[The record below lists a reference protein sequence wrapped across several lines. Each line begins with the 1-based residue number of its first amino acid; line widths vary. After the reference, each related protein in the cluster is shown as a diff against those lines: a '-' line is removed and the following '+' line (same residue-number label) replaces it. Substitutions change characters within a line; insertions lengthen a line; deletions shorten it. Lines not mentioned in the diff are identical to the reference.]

1 MVECV
6 INLLFVC
13 RSYELQLSSLLIWNL
28 DENPQAFV
36 VLYPSKFFSLVISI
50 DFFSIHL
57 FLLRHLLLTNKNIV
71 HIIHEQMFTRKAPKN
86 NEIEVF

>member
-13 RSYELQLSSLLIWNL
+13 RSYELQFSFLLIWNL
-28 DENPQAFV
+28 DESLKAFV
-36 VLYPSKFFSLVISI
+36 VSYAGKFFSLVISN

-57 FLLRHLLLTNKNIV
+57 FWLRHLPLTNKNIV